1 MPVEIKMKNSSGNDQ
16 LFLKLPPNGVS
27 MYKAAC
33 AAGVE
38 FTLAFYSVTA
48 NMSKFGIPNKSVTL
62 PASTTSLMKGTT
74 DPVTFEAS
82 AVQLIA
88 LLNEVTEAVSGGASS
103 GTVTGSMSSKMPSF
117 QTVPK
122 AAVGNGSQTSYKVPE
137 SKAAP
142 STPAGEEPKPTST
155 PIRLR
160 EAEAIGQPVR
170 GSSGGSI
177 YYTVAISNRVKLAAR
192 VIGHGKVSI
201 RAEGLPSDYEVQRLE
216 ACGMSKA
223 GAEHW
228 SIHFD
233 QSNVPVSRILG
244 AFVMGLEIDF
254 QRQVTNANQIKVE
267 A

>member
-88 LLNEVTEAVSGGASS
+88 LLNEVTAVVSGGVA
-103 GTVTGSMSSKMPSF
+103 TPAPVAPM
-117 QTVPK
+117 PK
-122 AAVGNGSQTSYKVPE
+122 AAVGNGAQTSYKVPE
-137 SKAAP
+137 PKAAP

-177 YYTVAISNRVKLAAR
+177 YYTVAISPRVKLAAR

-254 QRQVTNANQIKVE
+254 QRQVTSANQIKVE

>member
-16 LFLKLPPNGVS
+16 LFLKLPPNGVG

-62 PASTTSLMKGTT
+62 PASTTSLMKGST

-88 LLNEVTEAVSGGASS
+88 LLKEVTEVVSGGIPAAP
-103 GTVTGSMSSKMPSF
+103 VKPQPAAPM
-117 QTVPK
+117 PK
-122 AAVGNGSQTSYKVPE
+122 AAVGNGAQTSYKVPE
-137 SKAAP
+137 TKAAP
-142 STPAGEEPKPTST
+142 STPAGDEPKPTST

-177 YYTVAISNRVKLAAR
+177 YYTVAISPRVKLAAR

-254 QRQVTNANQIKVE
+254 QRQVTSANQIKVE

>member
-1 MPVEIKMKNSSGNDQ
+1 MPVEIKMKNQSGNDQ
-16 LFLKLPPNGVS
+16 LFLKLPPGGVE
-27 MYKAAC
+27 MYKAAR

-62 PASTTSLMKGTT
+62 PASTTSLMKGST
-74 DPVTFEAS
+74 DPVAFEAS

-88 LLNEVTEAVSGGASS
+88 LLKEVVGALNWVSVVVPTEPVNPQPAE
-103 GTVTGSMSSKMPSF
+103 PNP
-117 QTVPK
+117 PK
-122 AAVGNGSQTSYKVPE
+122 VVGNEDNTSHKVPE
-137 SKAAP
+137 TKAAP
-142 STPAGEEPKPTST
+142 STPVEDEPKPTST
-155 PIRLR
+155 PIRLL
-160 EAEAIGQPVR
+160 EAKALGQPVH
-170 GSSGGSI
+170 GSSSGSI
-177 YYTVAISNRVKLAAR
+177 YYTVAISPRVKLAAR
-192 VIGHGKVSI
+192 VTGYGKVSI
-201 RAEGLPSDYEVQRLE
+201 RAEGLPSDYEAQRLK

-233 QSNVPVSRILG
+233 QSNVPVSRIIG

-254 QRQVTNANQIKVE
+254 QRQVTSANQIKVD